1 MKGQA
6 LLGLFLSLLFTSA
19 TLGGCLGGG
28 SESLESIPEWSA
40 VADNN
45 ETYSKSSMIG
55 TKHLMHFSASWCT
68 PCRDVIHKITA
79 TLPEADYLIISTDAG
94 DEGWENLNNWH
105 EQVDGANDTQD
116 VSAPFMSESELA
128 KSVNIKNTPTIFLID
143 SNGEILAR
151 HIGIFEDGQ
160 EINEFWNSA

>member
-1 MKGQA
+1 MKSQT
-6 LLGLFLSLLFTSA
+6 LLGLLLSLLFTSS
-19 TLGGCLGGG
+19 TLVGCIGDDA
-28 SESLESIPEWSA
+28 ETLESIPDWSA

-94 DEGWENLNNWH
+94 DEGWENLNI
-105 EQVDGANDTQD
+105 
-116 VSAPFMSESELA
+116 S
-128 KSVNIKNTPTIFLID
+128 
-143 SNGEILAR
+143 
-151 HIGIFEDGQ
+151 
-160 EINEFWNSA
+160 